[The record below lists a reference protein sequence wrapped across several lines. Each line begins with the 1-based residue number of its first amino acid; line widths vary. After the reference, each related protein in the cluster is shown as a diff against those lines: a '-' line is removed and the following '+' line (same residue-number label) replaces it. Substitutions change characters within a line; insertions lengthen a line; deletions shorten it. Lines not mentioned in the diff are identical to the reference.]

1 MTNVSVVEIEPF
13 YKQKTPRMWGLII
26 IKLFNFS
33 LDKFYLIFNM
43 IFNLYKI
50 NIKKFIKGI
59 FQFSLS
65 LMILSSSFHFYEHN
79 HSKEYGYNICNPGC
93 ETSNHHTFNDDCERC
108 INNRN
113 QKKIINYSHFD
124 NHIKNKSVSNFIDI
138 FIFNKYIV
146 YSLSFS
152 RPPPAQIT

>member
-1 MTNVSVVEIEPF
+1 VEIEPF

-93 ETSNHHTFNDDCERC
+93 ETSDHHTFNDDCERC

-113 QKKIINYSHFD
+113 QKIIINYSHFD

>member
-1 MTNVSVVEIEPF
+1 
-13 YKQKTPRMWGLII
+13 
-26 IKLFNFS
+26 
-33 LDKFYLIFNM
+33 M
-43 IFNLYKI
+43 IFHSYKI
-50 NIKKFIKGI
+50 DFKKLIKGF

-65 LMILSSSFHFYEHN
+65 LMILSSSFHLYEHN
-79 HSKEYGYNICNPGC
+79 HSKEHGYNICNPGC
-93 ETSNHHTFNDDCERC
+93 ETSNHHTLNNDCERC

-113 QKKIINYSHFD
+113 QQKIINYTHYV

-146 YSLSFS
+146 YSFSFS

>member
-1 MTNVSVVEIEPF
+1 MEIEPF

-93 ETSNHHTFNDDCERC
+93 ETSDHHTFNDDCERC

>member
-1 MTNVSVVEIEPF
+1 
-13 YKQKTPRMWGLII
+13 
-26 IKLFNFS
+26 
-33 LDKFYLIFNM
+33 M

-50 NIKKFIKGI
+50 NLKKFIKGI

-93 ETSNHHTFNDDCERC
+93 ETFDHHTFNNDCERS

-113 QKKIINYSHFD
+113 KQNIINYSHFV
-124 NHIKNKSVSNFIDI
+124 NNIKNKSVSNFIDI

-146 YSLSFS
+146 YSFSFS

>member
-1 MTNVSVVEIEPF
+1 MEIEPF

-65 LMILSSSFHFYEHN
+65 LMILSSSFHLYEHN
-79 HSKEYGYNICNPGC
+79 HSKEYGYNICNSGC
-93 ETSNHHTFNDDCERC
+93 EASNHHTLNDDCERC

-113 QKKIINYSHFD
+113 QQKIINYSHYV

-146 YSLSFS
+146 YSFSFS
-152 RPPPAQIT
+152 RPPPTQIT

>member
-65 LMILSSSFHFYEHN
+65 LMILSSSFHFSEHN

-113 QKKIINYSHFD
+113 QQNIINYSHFV

-146 YSLSFS
+146 YSFSFS

>member
-1 MTNVSVVEIEPF
+1 
-13 YKQKTPRMWGLII
+13 MWGLAI

-33 LDKFYLIFNM
+33 LNKFYLIFNM

-50 NIKKFIKGI
+50 DLKKLIKGF

-65 LMILSSSFHFYEHN
+65 LMILSSSFHLYEHN
-79 HSKEYGYNICNPGC
+79 HNKEYGYNICNPGC
-93 ETSNHHTFNDDCERC
+93 EAINHHTLNDDCERC

-113 QKKIINYSHFD
+113 QQKIINYSRFV

-146 YSLSFS
+146 YSFSFS
-152 RPPPAQIT
+152 RPPPTQIT